1 LQKGGGNLLMFLK
14 PLKIIHLSMENNE
27 NNEKL
32 PKGNQWSM
40 YSLDV
45 TRSLVS
51 LLPTT
56 KVYNRVYYPHTG
68 LLLATM

>member
-1 LQKGGGNLLMFLK
+1 LQKGGGFLLMFLK

-45 TRSLVS
+45 TRSLIS
-51 LLPTT
+51 LLPH
-56 KVYNRVYYPHTG
+56 N
-68 LLLATM
+68 